1 MLLFIGIQLVTTILS
16 TLRVVLTVEASK
28 TVAAVINAISYTLGA
43 VLTKLITGQEMEVVI
58 LVTFFSNLIGVFIAK
73 FILEK
78 MKKERLWIIN
88 ATVKEDK
95 KEKIEKD
102 LRLKSIQYT
111 LIEAKNNRNL
121 FSIYSYSRGESMLIR
136 EILDEYHIK
145 HSIIESDVF
154 NF

>member
-28 TVAAVINAISYTLGA
+28 TIAAVINAVSYTLGA
-43 VLTKLITGQEMEVVI
+43 VLTKLITGQKMEMVI

-88 ATVKEDK
+88 ATVKEERR
-95 KEKIEKD
+95 EKVEKS
-102 LRLKSIQYT
+102 LRLKNIQYT
-111 LIEAKNNRNL
+111 LIEAKNNRSL
-121 FSIYSYSRGESMLIR
+121 FSIYSYSRGESMLIK

-145 HSIIESDVF
+145 HSIIESNVF